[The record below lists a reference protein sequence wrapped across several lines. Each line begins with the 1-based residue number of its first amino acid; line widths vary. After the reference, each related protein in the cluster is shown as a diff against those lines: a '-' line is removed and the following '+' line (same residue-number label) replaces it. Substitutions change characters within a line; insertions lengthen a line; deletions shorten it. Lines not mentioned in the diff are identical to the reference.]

1 MRNAEAASKRDLAAN
16 RLHLILIWGV
26 PFALLIGLNFTA
38 EFLQPNEKVGI
49 AAVLF
54 LWMGAACSINAMR
67 CRRLHCLIAG
77 PAFMIGAALLAIV
90 ALDLADFGSD
100 GPSVII
106 WITFGVVAGSF
117 IAERIAGKYWRRP
130 A

>member
-1 MRNAEAASKRDLAAN
+1 MRNAEATSKRDLAAS

-26 PFALLIGLNFTA
+26 PFALLIGLNFTE
-38 EFLQPNEKVGI
+38 EFLQPHERVGI

-54 LWMGAACSINAMR
+54 LWMGAACSINAVR
-67 CRRLHCLIAG
+67 CRRLHCIIAG
-77 PAFMIGAALLAIV
+77 PAFLIGAVLLTMV
-90 ALDLADFGSD
+90 AFGLADFGSD
-100 GPSVII
+100 GPNVII
-106 WITFGVVAGSF
+106 WGTFGVVAGSF

>member
-1 MRNAEAASKRDLAAN
+1 MSNAEATNKRDLAAN
-16 RLHLILIWGV
+16 RLHRILIWGV
-26 PFALLIGLNFTA
+26 PFAALIGLNFTA
-38 EFLQPNEKVGI
+38 ELLQPNERVEI

-54 LWMGAACSINAMR
+54 LWMGAACSLNALR
-67 CRRLHCLIAG
+67 CRRLHCMIAG
-77 PAFMIGAALLAIV
+77 PAFLISAALLAMV
-90 ALDLADFGSD
+90 AFGLADFGKH

-106 WITFGVVAGSF
+106 WVTFGVVAGSF

>member
-1 MRNAEAASKRDLAAN
+1 MRNAEATSKRDLAAS
-16 RLHLILIWGV
+16 RLHLVLIWGV

-38 EFLQPNEKVGI
+38 EFLQPHNRVGI

-54 LWMGAACSINAMR
+54 IWMGAACSLNAMR

-77 PAFMIGAALLAIV
+77 PAFMIGAALLAMV
-90 ALDLADFGSD
+90 ALEMADFGKD
-100 GPSVII
+100 GPTVII

-117 IAERIAGKYWRRP
+117 IAERIAGKYWRRL